1 MKKLL
6 ALSFSLTA
14 VLVLLVWVSSTLSA
28 SQDKVAPDFK
38 LKTLDGKTVT
48 LADYEGKVVFLN
60 FWATWCPPCRQ
71 EIPDFIEA
79 YDNLKNEGL
88 VILGVA
94 VSDKENNVKN
104 YVEKNKMNYPIAMG
118 DMKIVQDYE
127 PGNAIPTTIVIGR
140 DGKIYHKQVGIMDLA
155 QVEGIF
161 KELSK

>member
-1 MKKLL
+1 MKKLT
-6 ALSFSLTA
+6 ALFFSLTTLLV
-14 VLVLLVWVSSTLSA
+14 VLVLLSNVIFA
-28 SQDKVAPDFK
+28 GQDKVAPDFK
-38 LKTLDGKTVT
+38 LTTLDGKTVT

-71 EIPDFIEA
+71 EIPDFMKA
-79 YDNLKNEGL
+79 YDNLKNDGL

-94 VSDKENNVKN
+94 VSDKENSVKD